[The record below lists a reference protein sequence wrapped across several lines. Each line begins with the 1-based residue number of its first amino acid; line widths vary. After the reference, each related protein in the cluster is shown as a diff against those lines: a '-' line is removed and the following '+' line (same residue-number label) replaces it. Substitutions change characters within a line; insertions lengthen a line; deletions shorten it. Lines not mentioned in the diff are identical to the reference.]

1 MDDLTIFIVQNQNFV
16 FAILGFVVF
25 VYFARFFVMLVQT
38 IFNAKKGLKLGRIG
52 KL

>member
-1 MDDLTIFIVQNQNFV
+1 MDTLTQFIVQNQSYV

-25 VYFARFFVMLVQT
+25 IYFARFFVMLIQT
-38 IFNAKKGLKLGRIG
+38 IFSAKKGLKLTG